1 MTGPDD
7 TLVFVPLGG
16 VGEIGMNLALYGIG
30 PVAKRK
36 WLMVD
41 CGVSFAS
48 EEHLPGI
55 DLILPDISFIEEERA
70 DLAGIVLTHG
80 HEDHFGAL
88 ADLWPRLGVPVYAT
102 EFTAALLEAKLAE
115 ERGAPRIPV
124 TTVAVGA
131 RLEIG
136 PFDVE
141 FVRMAHSIPEPNAI
155 AIRTSS
161 GVVLHTGD
169 WKIDPD
175 PVVGPPM
182 DEKRLKAIGDEGCRA
197 VVGDS
202 TNALRDGVSP
212 SESDVAAGLTELIK
226 ESRAR
231 VAVTCFASN
240 VARIRSVGLAAAEA
254 DRQVVVVGRAM
265 HRVIGVARGL
275 GMLDGVP
282 NFLSEDNYG
291 YLPRDKVVLL
301 CTGSQGEPRAA
312 LTRIAADRHPRISL
326 AAGDRVVYSARV
338 IPGNDREVGRVLNA
352 LLRQEIE
359 VVTDRTHM
367 VHVSGHP
374 RRGEIEQLYK
384 LLRPEAVVPVHGEA
398 VHLTEHARLARELGI
413 EETVTI
419 YNGDMVRLAPGPL
432 EVVDQL
438 AAGRLYK
445 DGRIIESEDTDTARE
460 RRSLGYAGIITVSLV
475 VDDRGELMDE
485 PHVFTSGLP
494 RKTEDDG
501 SFDDLVLDAIDDTFD
516 VLPRARRRD
525 ISALRDTLR
534 RAVRSAVEA
543 EWGKRPNCEITVHQV

>member
-1 MTGPDD
+1 MTETGD

-16 VGEIGMNLALYGIG
+16 VGEIGMNLALYGLG
-30 PVAKRK
+30 PVGKRK

-70 DLAGIVLTHG
+70 DLVGIVLTHA

-102 EFTAALLEAKLAE
+102 EFTAALLEAKLSE
-115 ERGAPRIPV
+115 ERGAPNIPV
-124 TTVAVGA
+124 TTVAIGA
-131 RLEIG
+131 RLDIG
-136 PFDVE
+136 PFDIE

-161 GVVLHTGD
+161 GVVVHTGD

-182 DEKRLKAIGDEGCRA
+182 DEKRLKQIGDEGCRA

-202 TNALRDGVSP
+202 TNALREGVSP
-212 SESDVAAGLTELIK
+212 SESDVAAGLAELIK
-226 ESRAR
+226 ASKAR

-240 VARIRSVGLAAAEA
+240 VARIRSVGLAAAED

-312 LTRIAADRHPRISL
+312 LTRIAAGRHPRVDL
-326 AAGDRVVYSARV
+326 APGDRVVYSARV

-374 RRGEIEQLYK
+374 RRGEIEQLYG

-398 VHLTEHARLARELGI
+398 VHLTEHAKLARELGVK
-413 EETVTI
+413 ETVTI
-419 YNGDMVRLAPGPL
+419 FNGDMVRLAPGPL
-432 EVVDQL
+432 QVIDQL
-438 AAGRLYK
+438 ASGRLYK
-445 DGRIIESEDTDTARE
+445 DGRIIESEDADTARE
-460 RRSLGYAGIITVSLV
+460 RRSLSYAGIVSVSLV
-475 VDDRGELMDE
+475 VDDRGDLMDE
-485 PHVFTSGLP
+485 PRVFTSGLP
-494 RKTEDDG
+494 RRTNDDG
-501 SFDDLVLDAIDDTFD
+501 SFEDLVFDTIDDTID
-516 VLPRARRRD
+516 ALPRARRRD

-543 EWGKRPNCEITVHQV
+543 EWGKRPNCEIAIHQV